1 MLCGRRVRE
10 RARGGEEVKTCR
22 ATTVETPAGAV
33 AARLCARGGA
43 AKGCILQSCAL
54 RVVSQRDSKEHIH
67 FLSFG
72 QTSFARCEG
81 VRWGQWGRRQ
91 ASGVHKEA

>member
-54 RVVSQRDSKEHIH
+54 RVVSQRDSKEH

-91 ASGVHKEA
+91 ASGVPKEA